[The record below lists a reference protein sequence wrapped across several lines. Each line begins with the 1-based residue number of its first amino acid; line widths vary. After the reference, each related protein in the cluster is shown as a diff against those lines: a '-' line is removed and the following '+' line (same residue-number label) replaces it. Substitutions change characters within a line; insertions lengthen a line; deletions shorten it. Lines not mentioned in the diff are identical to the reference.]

1 MGRVFWITSAAAAAV
16 VIYGLNETAVQAK
29 RANAA
34 RLASVESSMT
44 VSENTSG
51 RRPAPVVNMGQSGSA
66 LATAAFGMSALQPET
81 YDGEM
86 VASIIA
92 ASPLEELEKVQLTSN
107 LRQAEDGYAD
117 LNLVLSDVRSALA
130 VE

>member
-1 MGRVFWITSAAAAAV
+1 MGRVFWMTSVAAAAA
-16 VIYGLNETAVQAK
+16 VIYGLNETAGQAK

-34 RLASVESSMT
+34 KLASAQSNVNLAANDAGQT
-44 VSENTSG
+44 
-51 RRPAPVVNMGQSGSA
+51 APYPVLGQSGSA

-81 YDGEM
+81 YDGDM

-92 ASPLEELEKVQLTSN
+92 ASPLEEVEKVQLTSN
-107 LRQAEDGYAD
+107 LQLAEDGNAD
-117 LNLVLSDVRSALA
+117 LHLVLSDVRSALA